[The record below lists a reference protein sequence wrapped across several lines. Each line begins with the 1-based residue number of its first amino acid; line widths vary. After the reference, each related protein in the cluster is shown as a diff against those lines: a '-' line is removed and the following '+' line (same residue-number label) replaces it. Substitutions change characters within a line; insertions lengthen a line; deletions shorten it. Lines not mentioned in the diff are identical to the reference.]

1 VKFGLIPEFIGR
13 VPVNVSLNPLDQD
26 ALVRILKEPKSAL
39 VKQYQRLFEMDGVK
53 LTFDDDALSAIAK
66 KALDRKTG
74 ARGLRAIVEQVI
86 MDLMYEIPSQT
97 DVTECLITK
106 GVVEGTEDPQ
116 IGCSDQKVKATVP
129 KKRVKTSNHE
139 IA

>member
-1 VKFGLIPEFIGR
+1 
-13 VPVNVSLNPLDQD
+13 
-26 ALVRILKEPKSAL
+26 
-39 VKQYQRLFEMDGVK
+39 MDGVK
-53 LTFDDDALSAIAK
+53 LTFDDEALNAIAK

-86 MDLMYEIPSQT
+86 MNLMYEIPSEP

-106 GVVEGTEDPQ
+106 GVVEGTEEPHV
-116 IGCSDQKVKATVP
+116 GHSDQKVKTTVP

>member
-1 VKFGLIPEFIGR
+1 
-13 VPVNVSLNPLDQD
+13 
-26 ALVRILKEPKSAL
+26 
-39 VKQYQRLFEMDGVK
+39 MK

>member
-1 VKFGLIPEFIGR
+1 MIPEFIGR

-53 LTFDDDALSAIAK
+53 LTFDDEALNAIAK

-86 MDLMYEIPSQT
+86 MNLMYEIPSEP

-106 GVVEGTEDPQ
+106 GVVEGTEEPHV
-116 IGCSDQKVKATVP
+116 GHSDQKVKTTVP